1 VTDRENTRVQYG
13 LLALPLVVV
22 LIIGGIALIHRA
34 GDNSSSTST
43 ALQVGQSPPAS
54 LPTVPAAIFAG
65 QVLGAIR
72 AQPGVRAALTADD
85 DSVQFQVVAYAG
97 RDSGVQAAQIGSQ
110 ALETRYVGGVLYA
123 YGSSVILQDFAGFSR
138 TAAARASGHW
148 VAIHRTDKPFRSG
161 VQGMTTQDF
170 YTATLGMVGQL
181 KLVGPKRMDGVEC
194 IGISGHDLGARTVP
208 ETVWVRADGAP
219 LPVVDIAEGS
229 TPHGKIHE
237 VTHFTRWGKPVRV
250 VAPPSSVSYVS
261 LH

>member
-1 VTDRENTRVQYG
+1 
-13 LLALPLVVV
+13 
-22 LIIGGIALIHRA
+22 
-34 GDNSSSTST
+34 
-43 ALQVGQSPPAS
+43 
-54 LPTVPAAIFAG
+54 LPTVSAAVYAG
-65 QVLGAIR
+65 QVQRAIR
-72 AQPGVRAALTADD
+72 AQPGVRAELTADD
-85 DSVQFQVVAYAG
+85 ESLQFQVVAYAG

-110 ALETRYVGGVLYA
+110 ALETRYVGGVLYT
-123 YGSSVILQDFAGFSR
+123 YGSSVILQDFAGFSP
-138 TAAARASGHW
+138 TAAASASGHW
-148 VAIHRTDKPFRSG
+148 VAIHRGDKPFRSG

-170 YTATLGMVGQL
+170 YTATLGLVGQL
-181 KLVGPKRMDGVEC
+181 ELVGPKRMDGVEC

-237 VTHFTRWGKPVRV
+237 VTHFTRWGKSVRV